1 MRASTKASPSTA
13 TGGTRSH
20 IRWIREV
27 WREKQG
33 LIWLLLF
40 LTLLSSAVAVAFPL
54 LTKQLFDLLER
65 AIDTHMNK
73 DAAMAQ
79 VQRIALYFVAIGLA
93 GFVAGT
99 FPGIRG
105 ALNMVFD
112 YIVRKRYFGEV
123 MQKDIRFFSH
133 FRSGD
138 VITRLTSD
146 ISDFPKLSWFLCS
159 GIFRAVE
166 SASKVTF
173 CIAAMLSLDWRL
185 ALASLASL
193 PIMLLVFTRTQSA
206 IYDRVNKN
214 EQAISAINNQLE
226 MSFSGVRV
234 IKAFA
239 SEEKYTR
246 FFDDALARRFETEMG
261 VIKLETILQLIYQ
274 YIDYVAQVALVF
286 VGGLMVTRRSIS
298 VGTFYAFYNY
308 LNMLIYPVLDIPQL
322 FVFGKRAFVNIDRLE
337 EMRGYGAE
345 GAAGER
351 EAGKDAAAEDA
362 VNAAAEG
369 AAVSAAAEGAQKA
382 GIQKEG
388 AQYAASQHASPA
400 ASPDSSLGDSPEA
413 STDALRPG
421 LPAASP
427 DAFLL
432 GASPAA
438 SPPRLQSL
446 RFEQASV
453 YYERKH
459 KPALSEISL
468 EVCAGDKIL
477 VIGPVGSGKTTLIKT
492 ALGLL
497 EPHSGRVLLNGRPVR
512 ELGPLERR
520 GLVGYVPQEPLL
532 FSGTIRENILFGSK
546 RGQTLSCAEM
556 ERILEVSR
564 LSEELAAFPEGLE
577 TRLGQRGT
585 SVSGGQK
592 QRIAIARALA
602 GYPSLLLLDDMT
614 ASLDTNNE
622 EALWKSLAEMPEF
635 NQAAVIAVS
644 HRLSSIQ
651 YVDRVL
657 FLKNGRIA
665 GFGTHAELMA
675 GNAGYREFVAE
686 HVQMPGG

>member
-1 MRASTKASPSTA
+1 MNVSKRTQGRGQAAGKGLQGSATKAKKARANRSNTAASPSTA
-13 TGGTRSH
+13 KSGPLSH

-79 VQRIALYFVAIGLA
+79 VKRIALYFVAIGLA

-123 MQKDIRFFSH
+123 MQKDVRFFSY

-226 MSFSGVRV
+226 MSFSGVKV

-286 VGGLMVTRRSIS
+286 VGGLMVTRRTISI
-298 VGTFYAFYNY
+298 GTFYAFYNY

-337 EMRGYGAE
+337 EMRRYATE
-345 GAAGER
+345 
-351 EAGKDAAAEDA
+351 
-362 VNAAAEG
+362 
-369 AAVSAAAEGAQKA
+369 SAAAEGSAM
-382 GIQKEG
+382 EG
-388 AQYAASQHASPA
+388 AQNPPSQHASKPA
-400 ASPDSSLGDSPEA
+400 A
-413 STDALRPG
+413 
-421 LPAASP
+421 LPVSQAAAP
-427 DAFLL
+427 L
-432 GASPAA
+432 
-438 SPPRLQSL
+438 RLQSL
-446 RFEQASV
+446 RFEKATV

-459 KPALSEISL
+459 KPAIAEIGV
-468 EVCAGDKIL
+468 EVRAGDKIL

-497 EPHSGRVLLNGRPVR
+497 EPRSGRVLLNGRPVR

-520 GLVGYVPQEPLL
+520 GLVGYVPQDPLL
-532 FSGTIRENILFGSK
+532 FSGTIRENILLGLK
-546 RGQTLSCAEM
+546 EGQTLSQLEM

-564 LSEELAAFPEGLE
+564 LSDELAAFPEGLE

-635 NQAAVIAVS
+635 TRAAVIAVS

-675 GNAGYREFVAE
+675 ENAGYREFVAE
-686 HVQMPGG
+686 HVQMPGA

>member
-1 MRASTKASPSTA
+1 MNASKRTQGRGQAAGKGLQGSATKAKKARANRSNTAASPSTA
-13 TGGTRSH
+13 KSGPLSH

-79 VQRIALYFVAIGLA
+79 VKRIALYFVAIGLA

-123 MQKDIRFFSH
+123 MQKDVRFFSY

-226 MSFSGVRV
+226 MSFSGVKV

-286 VGGLMVTRRSIS
+286 VGGLMVTRRTISI
-298 VGTFYAFYNY
+298 GTFYAFYNY

-337 EMRGYGAE
+337 EMRRYATE
-345 GAAGER
+345 
-351 EAGKDAAAEDA
+351 
-362 VNAAAEG
+362 
-369 AAVSAAAEGAQKA
+369 SAAAEGAVPEGSLQQKSTLA
-382 GIQKEG
+382 ETEMEG
-388 AQYAASQHASPA
+388 AQNPPSQHASKPA
-400 ASPDSSLGDSPEA
+400 P
-413 STDALRPG
+413 
-421 LPAASP
+421 LPV
-427 DAFLL
+427 
-432 GASPAA
+432 SPAA
-438 SPPRLQSL
+438 WLTRLQSL
-446 RFEQASV
+446 RFEKATV

-459 KPALSEISL
+459 KPAIAEIGV
-468 EVCAGDKIL
+468 EVRAGDKIL

-497 EPHSGRVLLNGRPVR
+497 EPRSGRVLLNGRPVR

-520 GLVGYVPQEPLL
+520 GLVGYVPQDPLL
-532 FSGTIRENILFGSK
+532 FSGTIRENILLGLK
-546 RGQTLSCAEM
+546 EGQTLSQLEM

-564 LSEELAAFPEGLE
+564 LSDELAAFPEGLE

-635 NQAAVIAVS
+635 TRAAVIAVS

-675 GNAGYREFVAE
+675 ENAGYREFVAE
-686 HVQMPGG
+686 HVQMPGA

>member
-1 MRASTKASPSTA
+1 
-13 TGGTRSH
+13 
-20 IRWIREV
+20 
-27 WREKQG
+27 
-33 LIWLLLF
+33 
-40 LTLLSSAVAVAFPL
+40 
-54 LTKQLFDLLER
+54 
-65 AIDTHMNK
+65 
-73 DAAMAQ
+73 
-79 VQRIALYFVAIGLA
+79 
-93 GFVAGT
+93 
-99 FPGIRG
+99 
-105 ALNMVFD
+105 
-112 YIVRKRYFGEV
+112 
-123 MQKDIRFFSH
+123 
-133 FRSGD
+133 
-138 VITRLTSD
+138 
-146 ISDFPKLSWFLCS
+146 
-159 GIFRAVE
+159 
-166 SASKVTF
+166 
-173 CIAAMLSLDWRL
+173 
-185 ALASLASL
+185 
-193 PIMLLVFTRTQSA
+193 
-206 IYDRVNKN
+206 
-214 EQAISAINNQLE
+214 
-226 MSFSGVRV
+226 
-234 IKAFA
+234 
-239 SEEKYTR
+239 
-246 FFDDALARRFETEMG
+246 
-261 VIKLETILQLIYQ
+261 
-274 YIDYVAQVALVF
+274 
-286 VGGLMVTRRSIS
+286 
-298 VGTFYAFYNY
+298 
-308 LNMLIYPVLDIPQL
+308 VLDIPQL

-345 GAAGER
+345 GAA
-351 EAGKDAAAEDA
+351 
-362 VNAAAEG
+362 
-369 AAVSAAAEGAQKA
+369 
-382 GIQKEG
+382 
-388 AQYAASQHASPA
+388 ASQHASPA
-400 ASPDSSLGDSPEA
+400 ASPDGSLGDSPEA
-413 STDALRPG
+413 STDAFRPG
-421 LPAASP
+421 LSAASPDALTAAASP

-432 GASPAA
+432 GASPAASPAA

>member
-1 MRASTKASPSTA
+1 MSASKRTQGRGQAAGKGLQGSATKAKKARANRSNTAASPSTA
-13 TGGTRSH
+13 KSGPLSH

-73 DAAMAQ
+73 GAAMAQ
-79 VQRIALYFVAIGLA
+79 VKRIALYFVAIGLA

-112 YIVRKRYFGEV
+112 YIVRKRYFSEV
-123 MQKDIRFFSH
+123 MQKDIRFFSY

-226 MSFSGVRV
+226 MSFSGVKV

-286 VGGLMVTRRSIS
+286 VGGLMVTRRTISI
-298 VGTFYAFYNY
+298 GTFYAFYNY

-337 EMRGYGAE
+337 EMRRYATE
-345 GAAGER
+345 AAKVH
-351 EAGKDAAAEDA
+351 AGGNRNGGGPKSAFAACFKARPA
-362 VNAAAEG
+362 ACLTSRLANAA
-369 AAVSAAAEGAQKA
+369 S
-382 GIQKEG
+382 I
-388 AQYAASQHASPA
+388 
-400 ASPDSSLGDSPEA
+400 
-413 STDALRPG
+413 
-421 LPAASP
+421 
-427 DAFLL
+427 
-432 GASPAA
+432 
-438 SPPRLQSL
+438 
-446 RFEQASV
+446 
-453 YYERKH
+453 
-459 KPALSEISL
+459 
-468 EVCAGDKIL
+468 
-477 VIGPVGSGKTTLIKT
+477 
-492 ALGLL
+492 
-497 EPHSGRVLLNGRPVR
+497 
-512 ELGPLERR
+512 
-520 GLVGYVPQEPLL
+520 
-532 FSGTIRENILFGSK
+532 
-546 RGQTLSCAEM
+546 
-556 ERILEVSR
+556 
-564 LSEELAAFPEGLE
+564 
-577 TRLGQRGT
+577 
-585 SVSGGQK
+585 
-592 QRIAIARALA
+592 
-602 GYPSLLLLDDMT
+602 PSL
-614 ASLDTNNE
+614 
-622 EALWKSLAEMPEF
+622 
-635 NQAAVIAVS
+635 
-644 HRLSSIQ
+644 
-651 YVDRVL
+651 
-657 FLKNGRIA
+657 
-665 GFGTHAELMA
+665 
-675 GNAGYREFVAE
+675 
-686 HVQMPGG
+686 

>member
-1 MRASTKASPSTA
+1 MKSLRNGKAERSSSPRPGKGA
-13 TGGTRSH
+13 TQRPTLPRFYH
-20 IRWIREV
+20 IHWIREV
-27 WREKQG
+27 WRERQG

-54 LTKQLFDLLER
+54 LTKQLFDLLEH
-65 AIDTHMNK
+65 AIDTKMSE

-79 VQRIALYFVAIGLA
+79 VRRIALYFVALGVA
-93 GFVAGT
+93 GFISGT

-105 ALNMVFD
+105 ALNIVFD
-112 YIVRKRYFGEV
+112 YFVRRRYFGEV
-123 MQKDIRFFSH
+123 ARKDMRFFSK

-173 CIAAMLSLDWRL
+173 CVAAMLSLDWRL
-185 ALASLASL
+185 ALASLAPL
-193 PIMLLVFTRTQSA
+193 PVMLFIFTRTQNA

-239 SEEKYTR
+239 SEGKYTK
-246 FFDDALARRFETEMG
+246 FFQDALARRFETEMG
-261 VIKLETILQLIYQ
+261 VIKLETVMQLIYQ
-274 YIDYVAQVALVF
+274 YIDYVAQIALVF
-286 VGGLMVTRRSIS
+286 VGGLMVTKHTISI
-298 VGTFYAFYNY
+298 GTFYAFYNY

-337 EMRGYGAE
+337 EMRDYTPDE
-345 GAAGER
+345 
-351 EAGKDAAAEDA
+351 
-362 VNAAAEG
+362 
-369 AAVSAAAEGAQKA
+369 
-382 GIQKEG
+382 KEG
-388 AQYAASQHASPA
+388 HKRKA
-400 ASPDSSLGDSPEA
+400 
-413 STDALRPG
+413 G
-421 LPAASP
+421 LPAESDGQAVPAESP
-427 DAFLL
+427 GDVS
-432 GASPAA
+432 GAPKPPSPL
-438 SPPRLQSL
+438 RSL
-446 RFEQASV
+446 RFEKATV
-453 YYERKH
+453 YYEHKH
-459 KPALSEISL
+459 KPAIADIKF
-468 EVCAGDKIL
+468 EVLPGEKIL
-477 VIGPVGSGKTTLIKT
+477 VIGPVGSGKTTLVKT

-497 EPHSGRVLLNGRPVR
+497 EPRSGRVSINGKSVR
-512 ELGPLERR
+512 ALDPEERR
-520 GLVGYVPQEPLL
+520 GLIGYVPQDPLL
-532 FSGTIRENILFGSK
+532 FSGTIRDNILFGC
-546 RGQTLSCAEM
+546 REGQTLPEGELA
-556 ERILEVSR
+556 RLIEVAR
-564 LSEELAAFPEGLE
+564 LSDEVAAFPDGLE
-577 TRLGQRGT
+577 TKLGQRGT

-622 EALWKSLAEMPEF
+622 EALWRSLAEMPEF
-635 NQAAVIAVS
+635 TRAAVIAVS

-665 GFGTHAELMA
+665 GFGEHSELMA
-675 GNAGYREFVAE
+675 NNAPYREFVAE
-686 HVQMPGG
+686 HVRMPGE

>member
-1 MRASTKASPSTA
+1 MKSSRIRKAGTA
-13 TGGTRSH
+13 QRQTRSAGGARPSSASAQKPRTPQSRGAYYH

-27 WREKQG
+27 WRERQG

-54 LTKQLFDLLER
+54 LTKQLFDLLQN
-65 AIDTHMNK
+65 AIDTKMSES
-73 DAAMAQ
+73 AAMAK
-79 VQRIALYFVAIGLA
+79 VKTIALYFVAIGVA
-93 GFVAGT
+93 GFVAGI

-105 ALNMVFD
+105 ALNIVFD

-123 MQKDIRFFSH
+123 IRKDLRFFGK

-173 CIAAMLSLDWRL
+173 CVIAMLSLDWRL

-193 PIMLLVFTRTQSA
+193 PVMLFVFTRTQSK

-214 EQAISAINNQLE
+214 EQSISAINNQLE

-239 SEEKYTR
+239 GEEKYNA
-246 FFDDALARRFETEMG
+246 FFKEALARRFDTEMG
-261 VIKLETILQLIYQ
+261 VIRLETVMQLIYQ
-274 YIDYVAQVALVF
+274 YIDYVAQIALVF
-286 VGGLMVTRRSIS
+286 VGGLMVTKHTISI
-298 VGTFYAFYNY
+298 GTFYAFYNY

-337 EMRGYGAE
+337 EMREYEPEQAGGDPGAARSTAFAGE
-345 GAAGER
+345 GARTDATSG
-351 EAGKDAAAEDA
+351 AAAGTA
-362 VNAAAEG
+362 TGAGATSG
-369 AAVSAAAEGAQKA
+369 AALE
-382 GIQKEG
+382 
-388 AQYAASQHASPA
+388 
-400 ASPDSSLGDSPEA
+400 
-413 STDALRPG
+413 
-421 LPAASP
+421 
-427 DAFLL
+427 
-432 GASPAA
+432 
-438 SPPRLQSL
+438 SL
-446 RFEQASV
+446 RFERATV
-453 YYERKH
+453 HYEHTH
-459 KPALSEISL
+459 KAAVTDLKFEITPG
-468 EVCAGDKIL
+468 EKIL
-477 VIGPVGSGKTTLIKT
+477 VIGPVGCGKTTLVKT

-497 EPHSGRVLLNGRPVR
+497 EPHLGRVAINGNPVR
-512 ELGPLERR
+512 ALEEAERR
-520 GLVGYVPQEPLL
+520 GLIGYVPQDPLL
-532 FSGTIRENILFGSK
+532 FSGTIRDNILFGC
-546 RGQTLSCAEM
+546 REGQNLT
-556 ERILEVSR
+556 EVELAR
-564 LSEELAAFPEGLE
+564 LVEVARLTDEIAAFPEGLD
-577 TRLGQRGT
+577 TKLGQRGT

-622 EALWKSLAEMPEF
+622 EALWRSLAEMPEF
-635 NQAAVIAVS
+635 ARAAVIAVS

-657 FLKNGRIA
+657 FLNGGHIA
-665 GFGTHAELMA
+665 GFGPHTELMA
-675 GNAGYREFVAE
+675 NNSAYREFVAE
-686 HVQMPGG
+686 HVRMPGA

>member
-1 MRASTKASPSTA
+1 MKSARAT
-13 TGGTRSH
+13 TRSERPLLTRGAFYH

-27 WREKQG
+27 WRERQG

-54 LTKQLFDLLER
+54 LTKQLFDLLQN
-65 AIDTHMNK
+65 AIDTKMSES
-73 DAAMAQ
+73 AAMAK
-79 VQRIALYFVAIGLA
+79 VKTIALYFVAIGVA
-93 GFVAGT
+93 GFVAGI

-105 ALNMVFD
+105 ALNIVFD

-123 MQKDIRFFSH
+123 IKKDLRFFSK

-173 CIAAMLSLDWRL
+173 CVIAMLSLDWRL

-193 PIMLLVFTRTQSA
+193 PVMLFVFTRTQSA

-239 SEEKYTR
+239 GEEKYNT
-246 FFDDALARRFETEMG
+246 FFWEALARRFDTEMG
-261 VIKLETILQLIYQ
+261 VIRLETVMQLIYQ
-274 YIDYVAQVALVF
+274 YIDYVAQIALVF
-286 VGGLMVTRRSIS
+286 VGGLMVTKHRISI
-298 VGTFYAFYNY
+298 GTFYAFYNY

-337 EMRGYGAE
+337 EMREYEPEQVGGDSKTKRPVTTSAARFTTRTVASKGE
-345 GAAGER
+345 GAST
-351 EAGKDAAAEDA
+351 
-362 VNAAAEG
+362 NATVGTGAG
-369 AAVSAAAEGAQKA
+369 AAFE
-382 GIQKEG
+382 
-388 AQYAASQHASPA
+388 
-400 ASPDSSLGDSPEA
+400 
-413 STDALRPG
+413 
-421 LPAASP
+421 
-427 DAFLL
+427 
-432 GASPAA
+432 
-438 SPPRLQSL
+438 SL
-446 RFEQASV
+446 RFEHATV
-453 YYERKH
+453 HYEHTH
-459 KPALSEISL
+459 KPAITDLKFEIAPG
-468 EVCAGDKIL
+468 EKIL
-477 VIGPVGSGKTTLIKT
+477 VIGPVGSGKTTLVKT

-497 EPHSGRVLLNGRPVR
+497 EPRHGRVDLNGTSVR
-512 ELGPLERR
+512 ELKEVERR
-520 GLVGYVPQEPLL
+520 GLIGYVPQDPLL
-532 FSGTIRENILFGSK
+532 FSGTIRDNILFGC
-546 RGQTLSCAEM
+546 REGQTLTD
-556 ERILEVSR
+556 R
-564 LSEELAAFPEGLE
+564 ELARLIEVARLTEEIASFPEGLD
-577 TRLGQRGT
+577 TKLGQRGT

-622 EALWKSLAEMPEF
+622 EALWRSLSEMPEF
-635 NQAAVIAVS
+635 ARAAVIAVS

-657 FLKNGRIA
+657 FLNGGHIV
-665 GFGTHAELMA
+665 GFGPHAELMA
-675 GNAGYREFVAE
+675 NNSAYREFVAE
-686 HVQMPGG
+686 HVRMPGS

>member
-1 MRASTKASPSTA
+1 MNASKRTQGRGQAAGKGLQGSATKAKKARANRSNTAASPSTA
-13 TGGTRSH
+13 KSGPLSH

-79 VQRIALYFVAIGLA
+79 VKRIALYFVAIGLA

-138 VITRLTSD
+138 IITRLTSD

-226 MSFSGVRV
+226 MSFSGVKV

-286 VGGLMVTRRSIS
+286 VGGLMVTRRTISI
-298 VGTFYAFYNY
+298 GTFYAFYNY

-337 EMRGYGAE
+337 EMRRYAT
-345 GAAGER
+345 ER
-351 EAGKDAAAEDA
+351 
-362 VNAAAEG
+362 AAAEG
-369 AAVSAAAEGAQKA
+369 AVPEGSLQQTSMLAETEMEGAQNPP
-382 GIQKEG
+382 
-388 AQYAASQHASPA
+388 SQHASKPA
-400 ASPDSSLGDSPEA
+400 SL
-413 STDALRPG
+413 
-421 LPAASP
+421 AAP
-427 DAFLL
+427 
-432 GASPAA
+432 
-438 SPPRLQSL
+438 PPRLQSL
-446 RFEQASV
+446 RFEKATV

-459 KPALSEISL
+459 KPAIAEIGV
-468 EVCAGDKIL
+468 EVRAGDKIL

-497 EPHSGRVLLNGRPVR
+497 EPRSGRVLLNGRPVR

-520 GLVGYVPQEPLL
+520 GLVGYVPQDPLL
-532 FSGTIRENILFGSK
+532 FSGTIRENILLGLK
-546 RGQTLSCAEM
+546 EGQTLSQLEM

-564 LSEELAAFPEGLE
+564 LSDELAAFPEGLE

-635 NQAAVIAVS
+635 TRAAVIAVS

-675 GNAGYREFVAE
+675 ENAGYREFVAE
-686 HVQMPGG
+686 HVQMPGA

>member
-1 MRASTKASPSTA
+1 MSASKRTQTRGYAASKKRTNRSNTVSNKGA
-13 TGGTRSH
+13 SKSETFSH
-20 IRWIREV
+20 IRWIREI

-54 LTKQLFDLLER
+54 LTKQLFDLFER
-65 AIDTHMNK
+65 AIDTNMNK
-73 DAAMAQ
+73 NAAMAQ
-79 VQRIALYFVAIGLA
+79 VRRIALYFLAIGVA
-93 GFVAGT
+93 GFFAGT

-123 MQKDIRFFSH
+123 MKKDMRFFSH

-146 ISDFPKLSWFLCS
+146 ISDVPKLSWFLCS

-173 CIAAMLSLDWRL
+173 CIVAMLSLDWRL

-193 PIMLLVFTRTQSA
+193 PLMLFVFTRTQAA

-214 EQAISAINNQLE
+214 EQAISSINNQLE
-226 MSFSGVRV
+226 MSFSGVKV

-239 SEEKYTR
+239 SEDKYMR

-286 VGGLMVTRRSIS
+286 VGGLMVTRRTISI
-298 VGTFYAFYNY
+298 GTFYAFYNY

-337 EMRGYGAE
+337 EMRRYGEDASHGGADVIKTSAVAPISKNAFNGGTATE
-345 GAAGER
+345 VAKGAATEKA
-351 EAGKDAAAEDA
+351 EAGAM
-362 VNAAAEG
+362 VGVVTG
-369 AAVSAAAEGAQKA
+369 ATKGGAQN
-382 GIQKEG
+382 
-388 AQYAASQHASPA
+388 
-400 ASPDSSLGDSPEA
+400 
-413 STDALRPG
+413 ALMQTA
-421 LPAASP
+421 LS
-427 DAFLL
+427 
-432 GASPAA
+432 
-438 SPPRLQSL
+438 PRLQSL
-446 RFEQASV
+446 RFEQATV
-453 YYERKH
+453 FYERRH
-459 KPALSEISL
+459 KPALIEINV
-468 EVCAGDKIL
+468 EVRAGDKIL
-477 VIGPVGSGKTTLIKT
+477 VIGPVGSGKTTFIKT

-497 EPHSGRVLLNGRPVR
+497 EPRSGRVLLNGRSVR
-512 ELGPLERR
+512 TLEPEKRR
-520 GLVGYVPQEPLL
+520 GLVGYVPQDPLL

-546 RGQTLSCAEM
+546 MDQVSSLEY
-556 ERILEVSR
+556 ILEVSR
-564 LSEELAAFPEGLE
+564 LSDELAAFPEGLE
-577 TRLGQRGT
+577 TKLGQRGT
-585 SVSGGQK
+585 SISGGQK

-602 GYPSLLLLDDMT
+602 AYPSLLLLDDMT

-622 EALWKSLAEMPEF
+622 EALWRSLAEMPQFKE
-635 NQAAVIAVS
+635 AAVIAVS

-675 GNAGYREFVAE
+675 ENQGYREFVAE
-686 HVQMPGG
+686 HVQMPFA

>member
-1 MRASTKASPSTA
+1 MKSAPSRAQSERP
-13 TGGTRSH
+13 RSNLGAFYH

-27 WREKQG
+27 WRERQG

-54 LTKQLFDLLER
+54 LTKQLFDLLQN
-65 AIDTHMNK
+65 AIDTKMSESS
-73 DAAMAQ
+73 AMAK
-79 VQRIALYFVAIGLA
+79 VKTIALYFVAIGVA
-93 GFVAGT
+93 GFVAGI

-105 ALNMVFD
+105 ALNVVFD

-123 MQKDIRFFSH
+123 INKDLRFFGK

-173 CIAAMLSLDWRL
+173 CVIAMLSLDWRL

-193 PIMLLVFTRTQSA
+193 PLMLFVFTRTQSA

-239 SEEKYTR
+239 GEEKYNS
-246 FFDDALARRFETEMG
+246 FFKEALARRFDTEMG
-261 VIKLETILQLIYQ
+261 VIRLETVMQLIYQ
-274 YIDYVAQVALVF
+274 YIDYVAQIALVF
-286 VGGLMVTRRSIS
+286 VGGLMVTKHTISI
-298 VGTFYAFYNY
+298 GTFYAFYNY

-337 EMRGYGAE
+337 EMREYRPETE
-345 GAAGER
+345 GDTPATSNK
-351 EAGKDAAAEDA
+351 EAPH
-362 VNAAAEG
+362 
-369 AAVSAAAEGAQKA
+369 
-382 GIQKEG
+382 
-388 AQYAASQHASPA
+388 AASF
-400 ASPDSSLGDSPEA
+400 E
-413 STDALRPG
+413 
-421 LPAASP
+421 
-427 DAFLL
+427 
-432 GASPAA
+432 
-438 SPPRLQSL
+438 SL
-446 RFEQASV
+446 RFERATV
-453 YYERKH
+453 HYEHTH
-459 KPALSEISL
+459 KAAVADLQFEIAPG
-468 EVCAGDKIL
+468 EKIL
-477 VIGPVGSGKTTLIKT
+477 VIGSVGSGKTTLVKT

-497 EPHSGRVLLNGRPVR
+497 EPRRGHVAVNGVPVR
-512 ELGPLERR
+512 QLRDEARR
-520 GLVGYVPQEPLL
+520 GLIGYVPQDPLL
-532 FSGTIRENILFGSK
+532 FSGTIRDNILFGC
-546 RGQTLSCAEM
+546 REGHTLSD
-556 ERILEVSR
+556 S
-564 LSEELAAFPEGLE
+564 ELARLVEVARLTDEIASFPEGLD
-577 TRLGQRGT
+577 TKLGQRGT

-622 EALWKSLAEMPEF
+622 EALWRSLSEMPEF
-635 NQAAVIAVS
+635 ARAAVIAVS

-657 FLKNGRIA
+657 FLSGGRVA
-665 GFGTHAELMA
+665 GFGSHAELMA
-675 GNAGYREFVAE
+675 NNAAYREFVAE
-686 HVQMPGG
+686 HVKMPG